1 MHTLIASGK
10 RADKLIVRHAL
21 TPRDPPQLGAIPW
34 ALQMRALSSEEP
46 SRLVKAVTGAILGCG
61 GWMLSRSAT
70 DTGLIDL
77 LFEFERHS
85 CVDIYSILIAAGVEL
100 SREAH
105 LQFTELCQCTK
116 FGQQGC
122 GEEIV
127 SVDLEIQTSPLI
139 ESSNP
144 PNICQ

>member
-1 MHTLIASGK
+1 
-10 RADKLIVRHAL
+10 
-21 TPRDPPQLGAIPW
+21 
-34 ALQMRALSSEEP
+34 MRAISIEAP
-46 SRLVKAVTGAILGCG
+46 SRLVKSVTGAILGCG

-77 LFEFERHS
+77 LFEFERRS
-85 CVDIYSILIAAGVEL
+85 CLEIYSILIASGVEL

-116 FGQQGC
+116 FGQKGC

-127 SVDLEIQTSPLI
+127 SIDLEIQTSLLPENAHRPTI
-139 ESSNP
+139 F
-144 PNICQ
+144 Q